1 MSLDRGLCVTAAATS
16 HDRCRHQL
24 DVLSLWH
31 VFLPSKKPLN
41 VVVKVKRS
49 VGAESRVAAAMTM
62 TSCGGGR
69 RSTPAAACPLPQV
82 QVSDRGRIGGW

>member
-24 DVLSLWH
+24 VVLSLWH
-31 VFLPSKKPLN
+31 VFLPSKKPLH

-62 TSCGGGR
+62 TSCGGATIHTSCGMPTA
-69 RSTPAAACPLPQV
+69 SSA
-82 QVSDRGRIGGW
+82 SF